1 MIETILDLVKEGV
14 KLAQKACDAV
24 SDKEKVAGL
33 RKYCDQSDRVAM
45 ELIKINRSL
54 REELDISKQNAESK
68 DDIILQLKNRIEE
81 IEK

>member
-24 SDKEKVAGL
+24 KDQEKIAEL
-33 RKYCDQSDRVAM
+33 RRYCDQSDRVAM

-54 REELDISKQNAESK
+54 REELDTAKQNAESK

-81 IEK
+81 LEK